1 MPLLNEEVEPTN
13 PSALLSPAAAA
24 AGDGG
29 QCRLIKP
36 QNKKSKFWVHFSEY
50 DVDAHPEKK
59 HFARC
64 NICGR
69 EISVKQGTGG
79 LKNHLKFKHKEENA
93 ELWKQYNEIE
103 AEGGDDNAATGADN
117 AGGGTTTVPGS
128 TTPANGGDG
137 AESSSPPKK
146 KAKTSAF
153 HEITA
158 RRDKEKGIKQKQD
171 LEMWSLIRR
180 EIKDLK
186 AELAGEDDADAI
198 QELER
203 DIQNLRKLKATYD
216 EQLGFN
222 TVVEAMV

>member
-1 MPLLNEEVEPTN
+1 M
-13 PSALLSPAAAA
+13 
-24 AGDGG
+24 
-29 QCRLIKP
+29 
-36 QNKKSKFWVHFSEY
+36 
-50 DVDAHPEKK
+50 
-59 HFARC
+59 
-64 NICGR
+64 
-69 EISVKQGTGG
+69 KQGTGG

-103 AEGGDDNAATGADN
+103 GEGGSDDNAATGADN
-117 AGGGTTTVPGS
+117 AGGTTTAPGS
-128 TTPANGGDG
+128 TTTPANNGGDG
-137 AESSSPPKK
+137 ASSSSPPKK

-153 HEITA
+153 QEITA
-158 RRDKEKGIKQKQD
+158 RREKEKGIKQKHD

-186 AELAGEDDADAI
+186 AELASEDDADAI

-222 TVVEAMV
+222 TDVTAMV

>member
-1 MPLLNEEVEPTN
+1 
-13 PSALLSPAAAA
+13 
-24 AGDGG
+24 
-29 QCRLIKP
+29 
-36 QNKKSKFWVHFSEY
+36 
-50 DVDAHPEKK
+50 
-59 HFARC
+59 
-64 NICGR
+64 
-69 EISVKQGTGG
+69 VKQGTGG